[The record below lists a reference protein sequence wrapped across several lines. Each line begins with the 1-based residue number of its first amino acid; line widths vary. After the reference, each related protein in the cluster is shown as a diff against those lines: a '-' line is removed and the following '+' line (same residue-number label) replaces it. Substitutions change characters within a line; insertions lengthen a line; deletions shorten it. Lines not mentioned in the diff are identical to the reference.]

1 MDKNLLSDILKLSV
15 PERIQ
20 LVQDVWDSIAV
31 APEPLEF
38 TEDEKQEFDA
48 RVAAYR
54 EDPSR
59 AIPWQQVR
67 ARLRKPQ

>member
-1 MDKNLLSDILKLSV
+1 MKKNLLSDILKLSV

-20 LVQDVWDSIAV
+20 LVQDVWDTIAV

-38 TEDEKQEFDA
+38 TEDEKKEFDR

-54 EDPSR
+54 KNPNR
-59 AIPWQQVR
+59 AIPWEQVR
-67 ARLRKPQ
+67 SRLGKRG